1 MLRRVREFGPMPT
14 RRPTSQVH
22 PRPPSNG
29 RPKPTRVTPRRRLDA
44 RTAYV
49 GIQRPAGLPL
59 AARLLLAVAIVALGG
74 LVLLTATGSLTKLV
88 AGFGSQLGSA
98 VNVVTATEGP
108 TAIPS
113 GPIDIP
119 TLVAPTEAY
128 TNKPA
133 VDITGQLPGVAVGQ
147 SGYRIRLYV
156 TFKGKQP
163 AQVAEIAA
171 PATTAFFTFPA
182 VSLESGANDFTATV
196 LDAAGNESQPS
207 SAIRYVLDT
216 TPPKTTISSPKAGAT
231 IDTPT
236 VDLIGRTQARSSLT
250 VRNEANA
257 STVTGTAAA
266 DGTFR
271 ITVPLDPGPNGLTI
285 TATDPAGNVG
295 TTTIGVT
302 RGGKTLTVVLHA
314 STYRFTATKLPSS
327 LTLTAIVTDPTGA
340 PVPNADVTFSLS
352 IPGVPVVTQ
361 DVPTDGTGTA
371 VFQTTVPK
379 GASVGSGPALA
390 FVTTT
395 QFGTA
400 SDRVV
405 ITVQ

>member
-1 MLRRVREFGPMPT
+1 MPT
-14 RRPTSQVH
+14 NRPTSQVH

-29 RPKPTRVTPRRRLDA
+29 RPKPTRVAPRRRIDA
-44 RTAYV
+44 RAPYV
-49 GIQRPAGLPL
+49 GIERPAGLPL
-59 AARLLLAVAIVALGG
+59 AARLLLAVAVLALGG
-74 LVLLTATGSLTKLV
+74 LVLLTATGGLTKLV

-98 VNVVTATEGP
+98 VNAVTATSVP

-119 TLVAPTEAY
+119 TLVAPTEPY
-128 TNKPA
+128 TNKPT
-133 VDITGQLPGVAVGQ
+133 VDITGQLPAVSVGEA
-147 SGYRIRLYV
+147 GYRVRLYV
-156 TFKGKQP
+156 TLKGGQP
-163 AQVAEIAA
+163 TQAGEIAA
-171 PATTAFFTFPA
+171 PATTAFFTFAA
-182 VSLESGANDFTATV
+182 VALASGVNDFTATV
-196 LDAAGNESQPS
+196 VDAAGNESERS

-216 TPPKTTISSPKAGAT
+216 TPPKTTISSPKANAT
-231 IDTPT
+231 VDTPT
-236 VDLIGRTQARSSLT
+236 VDLIGKTQARSSLV

-257 STVTGTAAA
+257 STVTGAAA
-266 DGTFR
+266 GDGSFR
-271 ITVPLDPGPNGLTI
+271 LTVPLDPGPNGLTV

-302 RGGKTLTVVLHA
+302 RGGKALTVVLHA
-314 STYRFTATKLPSS
+314 STYRFTATKLPSA
-327 LTLTAIVTDPTGA
+327 LTLTAVVTDPTGA
-340 PVPNADVTFSLS
+340 PVPNTDVTFSLS

-395 QFGTA
+395 DFGTA
-400 SDRVV
+400 SARVV
-405 ITVQ
+405 ISVQ